1 MDLSISTATPRTGI
15 SKTDSHRCKVG
26 EGFDFSQNCVLHVF
40 FVFVKADCLAV
51 TSQRTQL
58 HQLLRIKLSSLE
70 GSIAVAIPRGFTG
83 YIYINND
90 ADNLTADCPIAD
102 TAARISPR
110 QPVHFSQEI
119 QEVVKTESEQRRNA
133 KGRYFLG
140 MAADQSE
147 FMLCADRSLPETSC
161 SS

>member
-1 MDLSISTATPRTGI
+1 MQGRRRVRFQ
-15 SKTDSHRCKVG
+15 SKL
-26 EGFDFSQNCVLHVF
+26 CVACLF
-40 FVFVKADCLAV
+40 CFCQADCLAV

-140 MAADQSE
+140 MAADQSA
-147 FMLCADRSLPETSC
+147 FYTVFC
-161 SS
+161 SKPA